1 MQDEFLQVQI
11 VLTATAMLQ
20 ELSPQAIMRTERQQG
35 APIWAEMVTG
45 SRVDDKT
52 ICKTFDP
59 AKHPAEQRKNKQGTD
74 IPLFSLVQT
83 ASHDCVPAT
92 KQNTI
97 LKSNSR

>member
-1 MQDEFLQVQI
+1 MQDEFLQVQL

-20 ELSPQAIMRTERQQG
+20 ELSPQAIMSKTERQQG

-59 AKHPAEQRKNKQGTD
+59 AKHPAAQRKNKQGTD
-74 IPLFSLVQT
+74 T
-83 ASHDCVPAT
+83 
-92 KQNTI
+92 
-97 LKSNSR
+97 